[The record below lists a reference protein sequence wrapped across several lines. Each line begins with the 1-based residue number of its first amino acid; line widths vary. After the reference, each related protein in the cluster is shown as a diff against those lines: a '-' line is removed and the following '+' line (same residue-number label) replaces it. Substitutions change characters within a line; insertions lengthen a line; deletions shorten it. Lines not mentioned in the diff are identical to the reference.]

1 MATASYTHTAI
12 QTPMGEVNI
21 HQVSINQTFGVNNN
35 ESEIIDVEPIVD
47 KEIDLNSMPSTYALP
62 INDLP
67 ANLVANNSTETTAV
81 TSNITTAAD
90 SAPAVINA
98 VESTP
103 VSGSSTINHV
113 EPATVS
119 GSVTTDYIDAEL
131 EDTNNDVVE
140 PVSAE
145 PEHVAPEEPAQDPIT
160 AGNELANNLQ
170 TAIDTLK
177 TIAPN
182 HETFGGRG
190 TVTNLGNV
198 GFKGTTVGSVEII

>member
-67 ANLVANNSTETTAV
+67 ANLIANNSTETTAV
-81 TSNITTAAD
+81 TSNINTAAA
-90 SAPAVINA
+90 SAPAVVNA

-103 VSGSSTINHV
+103 VSGS
-113 EPATVS
+113 A
-119 GSVTTDYIDAEL
+119 TTDYIDAEL
-131 EDTNNDVVE
+131 VDTNNDVVE
-140 PVSAE
+140 HVPAE
-145 PEHVAPEEPAQDPIT
+145 PEHVAPEEPAQDPIA

>member
-67 ANLVANNSTETTAV
+67 ANLIANNSIETTAV
-81 TSNITTAAD
+81 TSNINTA
-90 SAPAVINA
+90 
-98 VESTP
+98 
-103 VSGSSTINHV
+103 SGS
-113 EPATVS
+113 A
-119 GSVTTDYIDAEL
+119 TTDYIDAEL
-131 EDTNNDVVE
+131 VDTNNDVVE
-140 PVSAE
+140 HVPAE
-145 PEHVAPEEPAQDPIT
+145 PEHVAPEEPAQDPI
-160 AGNELANNLQ
+160 ASGNELANNLQ

-198 GFKGTTVGSVEII
+198 GFQGTTVGSVEII

>member
-67 ANLVANNSTETTAV
+67 ANLIANS
-81 TSNITTAAD
+81 STAAD
-90 SAPAVINA
+90 SAPAVVNA

-103 VSGSSTINHV
+103 VSGSGT
-113 EPATVS
+113 A
-119 GSVTTDYIDAEL
+119 DYIDAEL
-131 EDTNNDVVE
+131 VENNNDLVELNPVE
-140 PVSAE
+140 PEV
-145 PEHVAPEEPAQDPIT
+145 PAQDPVS

-198 GFKGTTVGSVEII
+198 GFKGTTVGSIEII

>member
-67 ANLVANNSTETTAV
+67 ANLIANNSTETTAV
-81 TSNITTAAD
+81 TSNIDTAAA
-90 SAPAVINA
+90 SAPAVVNA

-113 EPATVS
+113 EPTTVS
-119 GSVTTDYIDAEL
+119 GSATTDYIDAEL
-131 EDTNNDVVE
+131 VDTN
-140 PVSAE
+140 
-145 PEHVAPEEPAQDPIT
+145 HVAPEEPAQDPVA

>member
-67 ANLVANNSTETTAV
+67 ANLIANNS
-81 TSNITTAAD
+81 TAAD
-90 SAPAVINA
+90 SAPAIVNA
-98 VESTP
+98 VEPTP
-103 VSGSSTINHV
+103 VSGS
-113 EPATVS
+113 
-119 GSVTTDYIDAEL
+119 GTTDYIDAEL
-131 EDTNNDVVE
+131 VDTNNYVVE
-140 PVSAE
+140 PE
-145 PEHVAPEEPAQDPIT
+145 YVAPEVPAQDPVST
-160 AGNELANNLQ
+160 GNELANNLQ

-198 GFKGTTVGSVEII
+198 GFKGTTVGSIEII

>member
-67 ANLVANNSTETTAV
+67 ANLIANNS
-81 TSNITTAAD
+81 TAAD
-90 SAPAVINA
+90 SATAIVNA
-98 VESTP
+98 VEPTP
-103 VSGSSTINHV
+103 VSGSGTS
-113 EPATVS
+113 
-119 GSVTTDYIDAEL
+119 DYIDTEL
-131 EDTNNDVVE
+131 VDNNNDVVE
-140 PVSAE
+140 LTPVE
-145 PEHVAPEEPAQDPIT
+145 PEYVAPEVPAQDPVS

-170 TAIDTLK
+170 TAIDNLK

-198 GFKGTTVGSVEII
+198 GFKGTTVGSIEII

>member
-21 HQVSINQTFGVNNN
+21 HQVSINQTFGVNND

-67 ANLVANNSTETTAV
+67 ANLIANNS
-81 TSNITTAAD
+81 TAAD
-90 SAPAVINA
+90 SAPAVVNA

-103 VSGSSTINHV
+103 VSGSGT
-113 EPATVS
+113 A
-119 GSVTTDYIDAEL
+119 DYIDAEL
-131 EDTNNDVVE
+131 VENNNNDPVE
-140 PVSAE
+140 PE
-145 PEHVAPEEPAQDPIT
+145 YVAPEVPAQDPVS

-198 GFKGTTVGSVEII
+198 GFKGTTVGSIEII

>member
-67 ANLVANNSTETTAV
+67 ANLIANNSTETTAV
-81 TSNITTAAD
+81 TANIDTAAA
-90 SAPAVINA
+90 SAPAVVNA
-98 VESTP
+98 VEST
-103 VSGSSTINHV
+103 
-113 EPATVS
+113 TVS
-119 GSVTTDYIDAEL
+119 GSATTDYIDAEL
-131 EDTNNDVVE
+131 VDTNNDVVE
-140 PVSAE
+140 HVPAE
-145 PEHVAPEEPAQDPIT
+145 PEHVAPEEPAQDPIA

-198 GFKGTTVGSVEII
+198 GFQGTTVGSVEII

>member
-67 ANLVANNSTETTAV
+67 ANLIANNSTETTAV
-81 TSNITTAAD
+81 TSNINTAAA
-90 SAPAVINA
+90 SAPAVVNA

-103 VSGSSTINHV
+103 VSGS
-113 EPATVS
+113 A
-119 GSVTTDYIDAEL
+119 TTDYIDAEL
-131 EDTNNDVVE
+131 VDTNNDAVE
-140 PVSAE
+140 HVTAE
-145 PEHVAPEEPAQDPIT
+145 PEHVAPEEPAQDPIA

>member
-67 ANLVANNSTETTAV
+67 ANLIANNSTETTAV
-81 TSNITTAAD
+81 TSNINTAAA
-90 SAPAVINA
+90 SAPAVVNA

-103 VSGSSTINHV
+103 VSGS
-113 EPATVS
+113 A
-119 GSVTTDYIDAEL
+119 TTDYIDAEL
-131 EDTNNDVVE
+131 VDTNNDVVE
-140 PVSAE
+140 HVTAE
-145 PEHVAPEEPAQDPIT
+145 PEHVAPEEPAQDPIA